1 MVRSVFFVS
10 GLVALS
16 ICPTLAGQ
24 PAKDNAQPRAY
35 LGVAVAPA
43 TEKDQG
49 VSIHEVAPNSP
60 AAQAGLK
67 NGDRVVKLNGQALRG
82 VQEFID
88 AIAAKKPGDKV
99 SIQVRRDGK
108 EQTLNA
114 TLANQPPPVRLFPG
128 QGLPGSDG
136 GLGVNQIVPRA
147 AFLGVQVERLNAE
160 RSKKLN
166 VKGDTGVAVTDV
178 VLNSPAAKAGL
189 QRDDVILALDGK
201 TVKTPQDLRNAVQ
214 RAGPGKDVT
223 VRIQRGGNEKML
235 HASLENGPL
244 GMVPW
249 YEGGR
254 FPSTDVES
262 LWDHHDNVM
271 EMQRRIDALERR
283 INELEKKQSTK

>member
-1 MVRSVFFVS
+1 MVRSVLFVS

-24 PAKDNAQPRAY
+24 PAKDNAQQHAY

-43 TEKDQG
+43 SDKDDG
-49 VSIHEVAPNSP
+49 VRIQEVTPNSP

-67 NGDRVVKLNGQALRG
+67 NGDKVVKLNGQAMRG
-82 VQEFID
+82 VQEFIQ

-114 TLANQPPPVRLFPG
+114 TLADRPAQEGLIPGQPP
-128 QGLPGSDG
+128 G
-136 GLGVNQIVPRA
+136 GEIPNLRRA

-160 RSKKLN
+160 RTKKLN
-166 VKGDTGVAVTDV
+166 VKGDMGVAVTDV

-214 RAGPGKDVT
+214 RAGSGKDVT

-235 HASLENGPL
+235 HASLENGPI

-262 LWDHHDNVM
+262 LWDHHDSVM
-271 EMQRRIDALERR
+271 EMQRRIEALERR
-283 INELEKKQSTK
+283 INELEKKQSSK